1 MRLRGGL
8 VLLLVPAA
16 AAALSACG
24 GSDDSS
30 SGSGASS
37 TITSKGVEYAYEMP
51 STIPGGL
58 TRIDYVN
65 AGSQYHEWAL
75 AKIAPGHTAADV
87 RAYLDRKGPNA
98 APPPWVQDV
107 GGVGVM
113 SPGQRIG
120 ITRDLQ
126 QGHYAFICFLPGPGG
141 KKPHYSLGMFKGFTV
156 TGDSGAK
163 PPKTDGTITA
173 SASGFEVSFLQPGE
187 QTIELRND
195 AKKPFGFSLFEQ
207 KPGHQL
213 TELRAFFKSG
223 DLSKEAPAILLGGV
237 QKIPPGQSYYLNLD
251 IQPGRQ
257 YLVIDPEKNVFKIF
271 SAE

>member
-1 MRLRGGL
+1 MGRRGGL
-8 VLLLVPAA
+8 VLLFAVA

-24 GSDDSS
+24 GGDDSS

-37 TITSKGVEYAYEMP
+37 ITSKGVEYAYEMP
-51 STIPGGL
+51 STVPGGL

-87 RAYLDRKGPNA
+87 RAYLDKKGPNA
-98 APPPWVQDV
+98 PPPPWVRDV

-126 QGHYAFICFLPGPGG
+126 HGHYAFICFLPGPGG
-141 KKPHYSLGMFKGFTV
+141 KPHYSLGMFKGFTV

-163 PPKTDGTITA
+163 PPKTDGSITA

-195 AKKPFGFSLFEQ
+195 AKGTS
-207 KPGHQL
+207 
-213 TELRAFFKSG
+213 
-223 DLSKEAPAILLGGV
+223 
-237 QKIPPGQSYYLNLD
+237 
-251 IQPGRQ
+251 
-257 YLVIDPEKNVFKIF
+257 
-271 SAE
+271 